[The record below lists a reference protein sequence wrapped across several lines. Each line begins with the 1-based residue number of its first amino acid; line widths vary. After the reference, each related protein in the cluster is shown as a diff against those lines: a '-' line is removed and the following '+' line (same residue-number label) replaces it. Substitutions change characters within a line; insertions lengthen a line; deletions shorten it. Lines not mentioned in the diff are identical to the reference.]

1 MSANE
6 DGVEMVSYA
15 AKPTQNL
22 CPQVINA
29 DIIVTVD
36 DSAHGAVSER
46 ENHIPEDVSKKV
58 I

>member
-1 MSANE
+1 
-6 DGVEMVSYA
+6 MVSYA
-15 AKPTQNL
+15 AQSTQNL

-58 I
+58 IQIQ

>member
-15 AKPTQNL
+15 AQSTQNL
-22 CPQVINA
+22 CPQV
-29 DIIVTVD
+29 
-36 DSAHGAVSER
+36 DSGHGAVSER

>member
-15 AKPTQNL
+15 AQSTQN
-22 CPQVINA
+22 QNA